1 MTTKMSEALRIKNL
15 VTNIAKFQEL
25 DDMFS
30 FKKSKNKINVILS
43 AKNNDDVNGI
53 FFNNY
58 MKMFLSEDDEE
69 NTEKRIEY
77 NLDIEIN
84 KTNWEEKFKEANEH
98 LEKMKTLG
106 DELMK
111 SMDFIFKYKVYLPD
125 LRKSNTFLEFVN
137 STIFMMKFY
146 DFNKLETM
154 EKCYYDKYINKE
166 YIMDSTGNK
175 AIVPLR
181 KNQHYEKELLNLRE
195 SFNEIKGN
203 KRYIKILTEQIMEY
217 NYISI
222 ENEYK
227 DMKKED
233 LEKINPIISFVWLV
247 TIYFKF
253 YLIYV
258 KASIIRIKNN
268 SKKFLTEFIKQQN
281 GVTNVILFLNNNFN
295 NVNIII
301 NYWYKFLNKNEKSEK
316 KFTLLNLFLKMY
328 KEYIY
333 NSLIDDV
340 IDEFDKYL
348 KHYKKEE
355 EKNESIK
362 KNAMIIDSGDS
373 DSLNSTNDSS
383 YSSDEESMEQCE
395 EYSIVDIIED
405 LGNCILDMEL
415 NEQNAKGINH
425 TGFIL
430 SDKYEKYETVLINS
444 IKRKLENLKENEA
457 LNTFEEIKPLLET
470 IKNPRFLSCKNV
482 KLINRTKKKLTEA
495 ATKILVDYAT
505 NKFKITNKNY
515 KYVSPVENFND
526 FSEKGERNIKEKAE
540 NELNIIK
547 NMLKEKFM
555 SFGKVPKEIEELVN
569 SYVDKNG
576 DDIVILAKKVIYFFY
591 KEKQFY
597 KENNKKIIALLK
609 GDNDSFFPF
618 IN

>member
-1 MTTKMSEALRIKNL
+1 MTTKTSKALRIKNL

-111 SMDFIFKYKVYLPD
+111 SMDFIFKYKIYLPD
-125 LRKSNTFLEFVN
+125 LRKSNTFVEFVN

-333 NSLIDDV
+333 NSLIDGV

-425 TGFIL
+425 TGFLL

-444 IKRKLENLKENEA
+444 IKRKLENLKETEA
-457 LNTFEEIKPLLET
+457 LNIFEEIKPLLET

-505 NKFKITNKNY
+505 NKFNITNKNY

-555 SFGKVPKEIEELVN
+555 NTGKVPKEIEELVN

-609 GDNDSFFPF
+609 GDNDSFFPY

>member
-111 SMDFIFKYKVYLPD
+111 SMDFIFKYKIYLPD

-203 KRYIKILTEQIMEY
+203 KRYLKILTEQIMEY

-333 NSLIDDV
+333 NSLIDGV

-362 KNAMIIDSGDS
+362 KNGMIIDSGDN

-383 YSSDEESMEQCE
+383 ISSDEESMEQCE

-430 SDKYEKYETVLINS
+430 SEKYEKYETVLINS
-444 IKRKLENLKENEA
+444 IKRKLENLKESEA
-457 LNTFEEIKPLLET
+457 LNTFEEMKPLLET

-505 NKFKITNKNY
+505 NKFNITNKNY

-555 SFGKVPKEIEELVN
+555 NTGKVPKEIEELVN

>member
-1 MTTKMSEALRIKNL
+1 MTTKTSEALRIKNL

-203 KRYIKILTEQIMEY
+203 KRYLKILTEQIMEY

-333 NSLIDDV
+333 NSLIDGV

-383 YSSDEESMEQCE
+383 YSSDEESIEQCE

-425 TGFIL
+425 TGFLL

-444 IKRKLENLKENEA
+444 IKRKLENLKEKEA
-457 LNTFEEIKPLLET
+457 LNIFEEIKPLLET

-505 NKFKITNKNY
+505 NKFNITNKNY

-597 KENNKKIIALLK
+597 KENNKKISALLK

>member
-111 SMDFIFKYKVYLPD
+111 SMDFIFKYKIYLPD
-125 LRKSNTFLEFVN
+125 LRKSNTFVEFVN

-146 DFNKLETM
+146 DFNKLEIM

-203 KRYIKILTEQIMEY
+203 KRYLKILTEQIMEY

-333 NSLIDDV
+333 NSLIDGV

-444 IKRKLENLKENEA
+444 IKRKLENLKESEA
-457 LNTFEEIKPLLET
+457 LNTFEEMKPLLET

-505 NKFKITNKNY
+505 NKFNITNKNY

-555 SFGKVPKEIEELVN
+555 NTGKVPKEIEELVN

>member
-1 MTTKMSEALRIKNL
+1 MTTKTSKALRIKNL

-203 KRYIKILTEQIMEY
+203 KRYLKVLTEQIMEY

-333 NSLIDDV
+333 NSLIDGV

-348 KHYKKEE
+348 KHYNKEE
-355 EKNESIK
+355 NKNESIK
-362 KNAMIIDSGDS
+362 KNAMIIDSGDN

-430 SDKYEKYETVLINS
+430 SEKYEKYETVLINS
-444 IKRKLENLKENEA
+444 IKRKLENLKEKEA

-505 NKFKITNKNY
+505 NKFNITNKNY

>member
-111 SMDFIFKYKVYLPD
+111 SMDFIFKYKIYLPD
-125 LRKSNTFLEFVN
+125 LRKSNTFVEFVN

-181 KNQHYEKELLNLRE
+181 KKQHYEKELLNLRE

-333 NSLIDDV
+333 NSLIDGV

-425 TGFIL
+425 TGFLL

-444 IKRKLENLKENEA
+444 IKRKLENLKEKEA
-457 LNTFEEIKPLLET
+457 LNIFEEIKPLLET

-505 NKFKITNKNY
+505 NKFNITNKNY

-555 SFGKVPKEIEELVN
+555 NTGKVPKEIEELVN

>member
-1 MTTKMSEALRIKNL
+1 MTTKTSKALRIKNL

-111 SMDFIFKYKVYLPD
+111 SMDFIFKYKIYLPD
-125 LRKSNTFLEFVN
+125 LRKSNTFVEFVN

-333 NSLIDDV
+333 NSLIDGV

-425 TGFIL
+425 TGFLL

-505 NKFKITNKNY
+505 NKFNITNKNY